1 MTMRHPQTAPPR
13 RLDTLWKQSCAAL
26 VLSACVLSSACATVG
41 PVGRS
46 IYESPDTIVRLEPRS
61 KIAFLHD
68 RGPTHAVS
76 FTREQIEI
84 LLTSIS
90 ARNKIGLLRSFAG
103 DPGTPRLFDPS
114 DIHLL
119 SGPLQEAFAQANAEE
134 AVVFYRAK
142 PGTGARQRVT
152 SGTIVAHEDT
162 LLLAIANFWHPL
174 ITTASEVGSTDRL
187 HDIRETTGYVRDH
200 PWTSVGEQDFAV
212 FFDDARYQTTQRQ
225 GSLVEY
231 PERRL
236 SIAYQSYLNANPDPI
251 RRAQEAHDAVQ
262 QATLGKAE
270 SLAIADLK
278 KRIADLERA
287 NAELA
292 AKVPKT
298 AASLDPA
305 PTPTQE
311 SAVQAGASSQSQN
324 QIQEFMQR
332 LEKRVA
338 ELEQALKESESRRK

>member
-1 MTMRHPQTAPPR
+1 MTKHPRHAGP
-13 RLDTLWKQSCAAL
+13 LWKPAGQWKQCCTALALSGCAL
-26 VLSACVLSSACATVG
+26 TIACATVE
-41 PVGRS
+41 PAGRV
-46 IYESPDTIVRLEPRS
+46 IYEHPDTVVRLEPRS
-61 KIAFLHD
+61 KITFLHD
-68 RGPTHAVS
+68 TGPTHPAS

-84 LLTSIS
+84 ILTSIS

-114 DIHLL
+114 DIRLL
-119 SGPLQEAFAQANAEE
+119 SGPLREAFARANAEE

-142 PGTGARQRVT
+142 SGTGARRRVT
-152 SGTIVAHEDT
+152 SGTIVVQGDA
-162 LLLAIANFWHPL
+162 LLLSIANFWHPL

-212 FFDDARYQTTQRQ
+212 FFDDPRHQTTHRQ
-225 GSLVEY
+225 GSLFDY
-231 PERRL
+231 PERTL
-236 SIAYQSYLNANPDPI
+236 SVAYESYLKANPDPI
-251 RRAQEAHDAVQ
+251 RRTQEVQDAVQ

-270 SLAIADLK
+270 SLAIAELK
-278 KRIADLERA
+278 KRITDLERV

-298 AASLDPA
+298 TGSLESSPPPA
-305 PTPTQE
+305 QE
-311 SAVQAGASSQSQN
+311 PAVQPDSKPQSQD
-324 QIQEFMQR
+324 QIQEFMKR

-338 ELEQALKESESRRK
+338 ELEKERRENGSSKK